1 MGYGRFL
8 GILVAATLAASPV
21 WAADP
26 PRAARLAKDAGNQFL
41 ASKQYADAIDFY
53 FQALEIHPDFPE
65 AHYNLGVAFLKGYQ
79 ASGLAAYHFASYL
92 ALKPDADDRENV
104 AALAAALKERAVP
117 VPADRGK
124 VIGVLAGRLLVS
136 GGDWVRVGE
145 RMEVA
150 QKGKA
155 PSAVLLAIRVYP
167 DCVLTQRVWDD
178 RALEAMGPGMVAVNA
193 SDRLLSR

>member
-1 MGYGRFL
+1 MQSGRL
-8 GILVAATLAASPV
+8 VGILVAAALAASPA
-21 WAADP
+21 WAGDP

-53 FQALEIHPDFPE
+53 FQALEIHPEFPE

-79 ASGLAAYHFASYL
+79 AAGLAAYHFAAYL
-92 ALKPDADDRENV
+92 ALKPGAEDLENV

-117 VPADRGK
+117 VTAERGR
-124 VIGVLAGRLLVS
+124 VIGVLGGRLLVS
-136 GGDWVRVGE
+136 GGDWVRAGE
-145 RMEVA
+145 RIEVA
-150 QKGKA
+150 QQGKA

-178 RALEAMGPGMVAVNA
+178 RALEAMVPGMVAVNA
-193 SDRLLSR
+193 SDRVLSR